1 MKLIQG
7 YVLALR
13 KLGHEAF
20 ILAADGYNL
29 RERLHAIGERRW
41 TAFQKKNLSQNLRT
55 MFDKDK
61 MPLPELDYSGKK
73 LYLLGWWA

>member
-55 MFDKDK
+55 MFDKAITSAEDDIRSK
-61 MPLPELDYSGKK
+61 RMISD
-73 LYLLGWWA
+73 